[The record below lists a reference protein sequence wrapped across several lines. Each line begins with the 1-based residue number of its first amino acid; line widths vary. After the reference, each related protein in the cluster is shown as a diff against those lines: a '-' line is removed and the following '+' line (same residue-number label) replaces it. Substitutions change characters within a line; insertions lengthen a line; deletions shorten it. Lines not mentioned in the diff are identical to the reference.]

1 MPIREVQLP
10 LKSLEQCAVCRKKSS
25 ELKLCSFCGEVTYCS
40 TECQTGDWVKHKRI
54 CGKEQTDRISLDQ
67 FHPILAVLAESNRL
81 LPARPM
87 HPAIT
92 RQIINSPNPYVPE
105 MTFPDGTSAKLVKLG
120 KEIGL
125 TVHPVLN
132 TEWWP
137 TALSDQVRGK
147 LVRRFLRE
155 GHTLPLISAVL
166 VALLSEMYT
175 SPDGNSSLRRTRLN
189 YKSSPIADF
198 GIAKG
203 RATVTPQDMFAFW
216 DTLTDRFWLGQ
227 DPNDHYWIYF
237 TTLKGEE
244 LVLDFGMFT
253 FNNCTIISA
262 EPYIHPNA
270 NMVPAPPS
278 PCYFRNRSM
287 ARNAPTLHTETGR
300 VSVLR
305 NKNLHRFV
313 EQELIVEC
321 PHDCSILFDFMESFS
336 SRPLTVEEKK
346 LTEAWIFWNTKWL
359 KCILSTRHWVNWPAE
374 PALAIEQDPGEMAA
388 LDKWTPPK
396 DMKKK
401 RKSKKREY
409 NKETIGKVFNRW
421 ENRV

>member
-1 MPIREVQLP
+1 MPIHEVQLP

-81 LPARPM
+81 LPARPI

-105 MTFPDGTSAKLVKLG
+105 MAFPDGTSAKLVVLG

-125 TVHPVLN
+125 TFVANLCAVSCAKDILF
-132 TEWWP
+132 
-137 TALSDQVRGK
+137 LS
-147 LVRRFLRE
+147 F
-155 GHTLPLISAVL
+155 PPS
-166 VALLSEMYT
+166 S
-175 SPDGNSSLRRTRLN
+175 SPSWAN

-203 RATVTPQDMFAFW
+203 RATVTSQDMFAFW

-253 FNNCTIISA
+253 FNNCTIIST
-262 EPYIHPNA
+262 ESYIHPNA

-287 ARNAPTLHTETGR
+287 ARNAPTLHTETSR

-313 EQELIVEC
+313 EQELINEC

-336 SRPLTVEEKK
+336 SRPLTMEEKK
-346 LTEAWIFWNTKWL
+346 LTQAWFFWNTKWL
-359 KCILSTRHWVNWPAE
+359 RCILRTRHWVNWPAE

-401 RKSKKREY
+401 KRKSKKREY

-421 ENRV
+421 ENRE